1 LIKFDLESF
10 TICFTINFQTY
21 LAIKNSG
28 AKKVKKNLILIM
40 LLLFTALIS
49 EGCLV
54 SEKIYYTVKLEGP
67 NKGIV
72 TMQFYNIKSDANSD
86 KEFQGDKDNLFD
98 YMLKSNKLYVKD
110 NLLDGKAVYKFIDI
124 NKVEGIRF
132 EDGFYF
138 LTLALDDSVIS
149 TNGQIIKS
157 KEYKRILW
165 DKSFTELKFD
175 MYSSGFNDTTFKPL
189 AQFYKPKE

>member
-1 LIKFDLESF
+1 M
-10 TICFTINFQTY
+10 
-21 LAIKNSG
+21 
-28 AKKVKKNLILIM
+28 KKNLIFVTI
-40 LLLFTALIS
+40 LLFIALVS

-72 TMQFYNIKSDANSD
+72 TMQFYNIKSDAKSD
-86 KEFQGDKDNLFD
+86 KEFQEDKDNLFN
-98 YMLKSNKLYVKD
+98 YILKSNKLTEQLKGQGKDVVSRELFVKD
-110 NLLDGKAVYKFIDI
+110 NNLDGKAVYKFNDI

-165 DKSFTELKFD
+165 DKSYTELKFG
-175 MYSSGFNDTTFKPL
+175 MYSSGFNNTTFKAL

>member
-1 LIKFDLESF
+1 M
-10 TICFTINFQTY
+10 
-21 LAIKNSG
+21 
-28 AKKVKKNLILIM
+28 KKNLIFVTI
-40 LLLFTALIS
+40 LLFIALVS

-67 NKGIV
+67 NKGFV
-72 TMQFYNIKSDANSD
+72 TMQFYNIKSDAKSD
-86 KEFQGDKDNLFD
+86 KEFQEDKENLFD
-98 YMLKSNKLYVKD
+98 YILKSNKLTEQLKGQGKDVVSRELFVKD
-110 NLLDGKAVYKFIDI
+110 NNLDGKAVYKFNDI

-165 DKSFTELKFD
+165 DKSFKELKFD
-175 MYSSGFNDTTFKPL
+175 MYSSGFNNTTFKSL
-189 AQFYKPKE
+189 AQFYK

>member
-1 LIKFDLESF
+1 
-10 TICFTINFQTY
+10 
-21 LAIKNSG
+21 
-28 AKKVKKNLILIM
+28 VKKNLIFIT
-40 LLLFTALIS
+40 LLLFITLIS

-67 NKGIV
+67 NKGVV
-72 TMQFYNIKSDANSD
+72 TMQFYNIKSDASSD
-86 KEFQGDKDNLFD
+86 KELQQDKDNLFD
-98 YMLKSNKLYVKD
+98 YILKSSKLIEQMKGQGKDIISRELYVKD
-110 NLLDGKAVYKFIDI
+110 NLLDGKAVYKFNDI

-132 EDGFYF
+132 EDGFYY

-165 DKSFTELKFD
+165 DKSFTELKFE
-175 MYSSGFNDTTFKPL
+175 MYSSGFNDTTFKAM
-189 AQFYKPKE
+189 AQFYKSKE